1 MFGYLYNTII
11 FWPLY
16 NGLIGLISLAP
27 HIIDAGVAVILFT
40 IIVRLILFPISRKA
54 IIAQIKMREIQPQLD
69 EIKTKYKD
77 DKQLQGTKTLEV
89 YKKNGVNPFSSILLL
104 FIQLPIMYALY
115 SVFIRS
121 GLPVVNTA
129 ILYHF
134 VTIPVIKI
142 EFLGLFNI
150 TKSSI
155 ILSLGAAVAQY
166 LQLEFSLR
174 QMKKTSDKNTF
185 LLTTPLGGSMGTA
198 RASTSS
204 QADMAQNM
212 TKQMKYIF
220 PVIIFVISYRL
231 SGVLSLYW
239 IATNLFT
246 LGQEFYVRRRIAKEG
261 EPKVLKELEAEK
273 F

>member
-1 MFGYLYNTII
+1 MFGYVYNTFI
-11 FWPLY
+11 FHPLY

-27 HIIDAGVAVILFT
+27 GIIDAGIAVILFT
-40 IIVRLILFPISRKA
+40 IIVRLILFPLSRKA
-54 IIAQIKMREIQPQLD
+54 IIAQIKMREIQPELD
-69 EIKTKYKD
+69 QIKVTYKD
-77 DKQLQGTKTLEV
+77 DRQLQGTKTLEV
-89 YKKNGVNPFSSILLL
+89 YKKNGVNPFSSVLLL

-115 SVFIRS
+115 AVFIHS
-121 GLPVVNTA
+121 GLPVVDSA

-134 VTIPVIKI
+134 ITAPVINI
-142 EFLGLFNI
+142 HFLGLFDI

-155 ILSLGAAVAQY
+155 ILSIGAAIAQY

-174 QMKKTSDKNTF
+174 QMKKTSPN
-185 LLTTPLGGSMGTA
+185 
-198 RASTSS
+198 ASGKGPAS
-204 QADMAQNM
+204 ADLAQNM

-220 PVIIFVISYRL
+220 PVIIFLISYRL

-246 LGQEFYVRRRIAKEG
+246 LGQEFYVRRRIAQEG
-261 EPKVLKELEAEK
+261 ERKVLTELEAEK

>member
-1 MFGYLYNTII
+1 MFGYLYNLII

-40 IIVRLILFPISRKA
+40 IIVRLILFPLSRKA
-54 IIAQIKMREIQPQLD
+54 IITQIKMREIQPELD
-69 EIKTKYKD
+69 KIRVDYKD
-77 DKQLQGTKTLEV
+77 DKQMQGTKTLEV
-89 YKKNGVNPFSSILLL
+89 YRKNGVNPFSSVLLML
-104 FIQLPIMYALY
+104 IQFPIMYALY
-115 SVFIRS
+115 SVFIRT
-121 GLPVVNTA
+121 GLPVVNTT

-134 VTIPVIKI
+134 IAVPVINMH
-142 EFLGLFNI
+142 FLGLFDI
-150 TKSSI
+150 TKSSV

-166 LQLEFSLR
+166 LQLEFSLQ
-174 QMKKTSDKNTF
+174 QMKKTAPVKTGKD
-185 LLTTPLGGSMGTA
+185 GQ
-198 RASTSS
+198 AS
-204 QADMAQNM
+204 ADMAQNM

-220 PVIIFVISYRL
+220 PIIIFIVSYRL

-246 LGQEFYVRRRIAKEG
+246 LGQEFYVRRRIAKSG
-261 EPKVLKELEAEK
+261 ERKVLKELEAEK

>member
-1 MFGYLYNTII
+1 MFGYLYNTFI
-11 FWPLY
+11 FIPLY
-16 NGLIGLISLAP
+16 NGLIGLITLLP
-27 HIIDAGVAVILFT
+27 WIDAGIAVILFT
-40 IIVRLILFPISRKA
+40 IIIRLILFPISRKA
-54 IIAQIKMREIQPQLD
+54 IIAQIKMREIQPELDQLK
-69 EIKTKYKD
+69 ITYKD
-77 DKQLQGTKTLEV
+77 DKQAQSAGMLKI
-89 YKKNGVNPFSSILLL
+89 YKERGVNPFSSVLLL

-121 GLPVVNTA
+121 GLPVVNIA

-134 VTIPVIKI
+134 IAAPVIKI
-142 EFLGLFNI
+142 HFLGLFDV

-166 LQLEFSLR
+166 LQLEFSLN
-174 QMKKTSDKNTF
+174 QMKKTGNKTGAKN
-185 LLTTPLGGSMGTA
+185 SA
-198 RASTSS
+198 ASS

-220 PVIIFVISYRL
+220 PVIIFIISYRL

-239 IATNLFT
+239 ITTNLFT
-246 LGQEFYVRRRIAKEG
+246 LAQEFFVRHRIAKEG
-261 EPKVLKELEAEK
+261 EKKVLMELEAEK

>member
-1 MFGYLYNTII
+1 MFGYLYNTVI

-27 HIIDAGVAVILFT
+27 HIIDAGIAVILFT
-40 IIVRLILFPISRKA
+40 IIVRLILFPLSRKA
-54 IIAQIKMREIQPQLD
+54 IIAQIKMREIQPELD
-69 EIKTKYKD
+69 AIKVTYKN

-89 YKKNGVNPFSSILLL
+89 YKKNGVNPFSSVLLL

-121 GLPVVNTA
+121 GLPVVDTT

-134 VTIPVIKI
+134 VTIPVINI
-142 EFLGLFNI
+142 HFLGFFDV

-155 ILSLGAAVAQY
+155 ILSLGASVAQY
-166 LQLEFSLR
+166 LQLEFSLN
-174 QMKKTSDKNTF
+174 QMKKTAPAKSGNNVK
-185 LLTTPLGGSMGTA
+185 GA
-198 RASTSS
+198 SS

-239 IATNLFT
+239 ITTNLFT

-261 EPKVLKELEAEK
+261 ERKVLAELEAEK

>member
-1 MFGYLYNTII
+1 MFGYLYNTVI

-27 HIIDAGVAVILFT
+27 HIIDAGVAVVLFT
-40 IIVRLILFPISRKA
+40 IIVRLILFPLSRKA

-69 EIKTKYKD
+69 EIRLKYKD
-77 DKQLQGTKTLEV
+77 EKQLQGTKTLEV
-89 YKKNGVNPFSSILLL
+89 YKNNGVNPFSSVLLL

-142 EFLGLFNI
+142 EFLGLFNV

-155 ILSLGAAVAQY
+155 VLSLAAAVAQY

-174 QMKKTSDKNTF
+174 QMKKTSPVQKTGN
-185 LLTTPLGGSMGTA
+185 A
-198 RASTSS
+198 KVAASQT
-204 QADMAQNM
+204 DMAQNM

-220 PVIIFVISYRL
+220 PVIIFIISYRL

-239 IATNLFT
+239 ITTNLFT
-246 LGQEFYVRRRIAKEG
+246 LGQEFYVRRRIAMEG